1 MSIKT
6 NRNPT
11 IVRRQ
16 GGAMSDDRHHLAS
29 GEIGPNLLFGP
40 WSHAPRSG
48 HLKPVWSS
56 VEKSTSGVQNKV
68 CLLTQQATC
77 ASKPAGHI

>member
-1 MSIKT
+1 MANTLLTNRCAIHVYPMSIKT

-48 HLKPVWSS
+48 H
-56 VEKSTSGVQNKV
+56 
-68 CLLTQQATC
+68 
-77 ASKPAGHI
+77 